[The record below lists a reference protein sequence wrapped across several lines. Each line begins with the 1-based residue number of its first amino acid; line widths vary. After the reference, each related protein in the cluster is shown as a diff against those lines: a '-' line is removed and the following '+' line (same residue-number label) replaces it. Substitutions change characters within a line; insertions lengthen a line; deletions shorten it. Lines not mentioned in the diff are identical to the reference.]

1 MRGLSQ
7 HALSRGMFSM
17 EHFIA
22 FRKRKNLL
30 LRNKLGVI
38 FYYTYFK
45 INQFH
50 FLSILNII
58 SWGN

>member
-7 HALSRGMFSM
+7 HALSRGMFSV

-22 FRKRKNLL
+22 FRKRMNLL
-30 LRNKLGVI
+30 LQNKHGVI
-38 FYYTYFK
+38 FYFIYFK

-58 SWGN
+58 SWRN